1 MTLSIPTGV
10 DRLLVCLEI
19 VMAIQVLKSTVIN
32 GYTFRCTGNYPTSWI
47 RATGLG
53 RWKLNN
59 HSGLGNALHKAG
71 FSQPQ
76 VKAVYA
82 FIRQF

>member
-1 MTLSIPTGV
+1 MSIRV
-10 DRLLVCLEI
+10 
-19 VMAIQVLKSTVIN
+19 KSTVLIN
-32 GYTFRCTGNYPTSWI
+32 GYTFCLTGNSPTSWV
-47 RATGLG
+47 RANGLG
-53 RWKLNN
+53 RWRLNN

-82 FIRQF
+82 FIGQF